1 MWYLML
7 KLPQATETYWNGII
21 QGQFCGRR
29 SSMYGKGRRGIGRV
43 GCAFKVSSA
52 FFVEGESVG

>member
-1 MWYLML
+1 
-7 KLPQATETYWNGII
+7 
-21 QGQFCGRR
+21 
-29 SSMYGKGRRGIGRV
+29 MYGKGRRGIGTTV